1 MSTLQAIP
9 PAVDPQVSLQQK
21 LNVSYRKMSATRP
34 IPQPPRGDTYRPYPN
49 RTGSWGLEKSS
60 STRGCLLWSFPAGVP
75 NTPALTATP
84 RTDNG
89 MPCESVQAPSGRL
102 PQDARKH
109 ERAVRSAASRG
120 SLRGAEHC
128 TPAAGS
134 AVMQGAAGRSPSGR
148 GRCRGSQRH
157 RGPCRQSSDALPPV
171 APTTHDSCF
180 CLYKINHVFYRS
192 YCFHVNKST

>member
-9 PAVDPQVSLQQK
+9 SAVDPQVSLQQK

-34 IPQPPRGDTYRPYPN
+34 IPQPPRRDTYRPYPN

-75 NTPALTATP
+75 NTPALTAAP

-120 SLRGAEHC
+120 SLRGQSTAPQLQGRRSCRGQQGDPHLAEGGAGGRSATAGH
-128 TPAAGS
+128 AGS
-134 AVMQGAAGRSPSGR
+134 PPMPCLRSP
-148 GRCRGSQRH
+148 H
-157 RGPCRQSSDALPPV
+157 N
-171 APTTHDSCF
+171 T
-180 CLYKINHVFYRS
+180 
-192 YCFHVNKST
+192 